1 MHNDT
6 AEWTTLDRRNWRI
19 DKEARDLILVRD
31 GHHSIGYALIKI
43 TGGDKPAL
51 LTADSSTT
59 EIDEDYIV
67 SQSITLALLASSG
80 GPGTD
85 PDAKRQLSAFWSD
98 QAQRA
103 RRAFPMLANVRAVD

>member
-1 MHNDT
+1 M
-6 AEWTTLDRRNWRI
+6 A
-19 DKEARDLILVRD
+19 V
-31 GHHSIGYALIKI
+31 GYALIKI

-59 EIDEDYIV
+59 EIDEDYII

-80 GPGTD
+80 GPQTD
-85 PDAKRQLSAFWSD
+85 PDARRQLSAFWSD

-103 RRAFPMLANVRAVD
+103 RRAFPMLANVRSVD

>member
-1 MHNDT
+1 M
-6 AEWTTLDRRNWRI
+6 A
-19 DKEARDLILVRD
+19 V
-31 GHHSIGYALIKI
+31 GYALIKI

-59 EIDEDYIV
+59 EIDEDYII

-80 GPGTD
+80 GPSTD

-103 RRAFPMLANVRAVD
+103 RRAFPMLANVRSVA